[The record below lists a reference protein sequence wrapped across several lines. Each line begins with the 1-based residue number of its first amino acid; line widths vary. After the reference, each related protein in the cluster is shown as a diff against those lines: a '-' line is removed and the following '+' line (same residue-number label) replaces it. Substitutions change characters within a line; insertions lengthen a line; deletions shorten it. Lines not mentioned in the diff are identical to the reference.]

1 MDSSDAASESTDRSR
16 SRWAAIPA
24 VVLAVLLGSS
34 LLFLVTSLVESS
46 VAVGGIAILALVAA
60 GARWRRAVT
69 PTADADDSR
78 SDVDAGDRSGA
89 DGAESN
95 VWNAIPP
102 WQYDGRHVESGG
114 LTRGEQERA
123 LHEIQR
129 QADELEERQ

>member
-1 MDSSDAASESTDRSR
+1 MDSSDAAVESTDRSR
-16 SRWAAIPA
+16 SSWAVIPA

-46 VAVGGIAILALVAA
+46 VAVGGIVILALAAA
-60 GARWRRAVT
+60 GALWRRAVA
-69 PTADADDSR
+69 PTADTDDPS
-78 SDVDAGDRSGA
+78 SDVDAGDRSGG
-89 DGAESN
+89 DGTESN

-129 QADELEERQ
+129 QADELDEQQ